1 MPGPDTLWDA
11 AVNELTTT
19 RLLLRRW
26 READH
31 EPFAALNADPLVME
45 HFPAR
50 LSRSE
55 SDDLIAGIEAGFDRR
70 GYGLWAL
77 ELRATGEFV
86 GFTGLETPSFEAHF
100 TPAVEVGWRLA
111 RSAWGHGYATE
122 AGLAS
127 LAFGF
132 EVAGLQEIVSFT
144 SVVNERSRAVMERL
158 GMTHDPGDD
167 FDHPALSDADR
178 LRRHVLY
185 RRSVRDWARRTTQET
200 VGRRRPRP
208 EVPVPVRSRGQRSQ
222 SPDLL
227 RRPAPRS
234 FV

>member
-1 MPGPDTLWDA
+1 MSAG
-11 AVNELTTT
+11 NELTTA

-50 LSRSE
+50 LSRFE
-55 SDDLIAGIEAGFDRR
+55 TDDLIAAIEAGFDRH

-86 GFTGLETPSFEAHF
+86 GFTGLDRPSFEAHF

-111 RSAWGHGYATE
+111 RSAWGQGYATE
-122 AGLAS
+122 AGRAS

-132 EVAGLQEIVSFT
+132 DVAGLEEIVSFT
-144 SVVNERSRAVMERL
+144 RVANARSRAVMERL
-158 GMTHDPGDD
+158 GMTRDPGDD
-167 FDHPALSDADR
+167 FDHPGLTEADH
-178 LRRHVLY
+178 LRRHALY
-185 RRSVRDWARRTTQET
+185 RRSVRDWARRPTRET
-200 VGRRRPRP
+200 AGRRRPGL
-208 EVPVPVRSRGQRSQ
+208 EVPV
-222 SPDLL
+222 
-227 RRPAPRS
+227 RRRD
-234 FV
+234 